1 MDIIEAINA
10 ATESIVAQRRADNAA
25 IQKTAERARDAVDS
39 EHIDDDGNL
48 IARAQ
53 LAARVKAIDD
63 KRYAEHAKIR
73 RQYADRYH
81 RAIRQV
87 LDERRA

>member
-10 ATESIVAQRRADNAA
+10 ATDSIVSQQRADNAA
-25 IQKTAERARDAVDS
+25 IRETAERARYAVYS
-39 EHIDDDGNL
+39 EHIDDGGNL
-48 IARAQ
+48 LARER

-87 LDERRA
+87 INERRA

>member
-10 ATESIVAQRRADNAA
+10 ATDSIVAQRRAENAA
-25 IQKTAERARDAVDS
+25 IRETAERARDAVYS

-48 IARAQ
+48 VSRAQ

-63 KRYAEHAKIR
+63 KRYAEHAKTR